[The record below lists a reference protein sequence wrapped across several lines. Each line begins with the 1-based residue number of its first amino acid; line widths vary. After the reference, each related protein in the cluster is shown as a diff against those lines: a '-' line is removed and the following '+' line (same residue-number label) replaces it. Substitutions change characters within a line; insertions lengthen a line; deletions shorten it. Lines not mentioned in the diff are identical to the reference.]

1 MSLNEPTTGSMTSW
15 TFTTT
20 LGSDVSDEL
29 LADCATLFST
39 HYGVWGA
46 DGPHPGTRSP

>member
-1 MSLNEPTTGSMTSW
+1 MPPTELATSLKASW
-15 TFTTT
+15 TFTVT

-39 HYGVWGA
+39 HYGTWDVG
-46 DGPHPGTRSP
+46 GPHPGATYT